1 MMKNLS
7 YLCINNGI
15 KSRKMNKKI
24 IWNTAGTAG
33 LALGAVSTVCMFAGQ
48 YLSTLKLSAGAT
60 TFTGT
65 ILWIVETV
73 TCIWLMRFFMSK
85 MVKENPEANNSD
97 TFKMGMAT
105 ALLSGLIYSA
115 MTFANIAFISA
126 DYYTEN
132 VYTLIQQMSSTLDS
146 NSMAAVEKILD
157 YLPQIS
163 FFTNLAQCFIF
174 GTIVAAIL
182 SRSIPKKDPF
192 ADYKPDEQ

>member
-1 MMKNLS
+1 M
-7 YLCINNGI
+7 
-15 KSRKMNKKI
+15 MNKKT

-48 YLSTLKLSAGAT
+48 YLSTLNFSAGMT
-60 TFTGT
+60 TFSGT
-65 ILWIVETV
+65 ILWIAETG
-73 TCIWLMRFFMSK
+73 TCIWLMKFFMEK
-85 MVKENPEANNSD
+85 MAKENSEIRNSD

-105 ALLSGLIYSA
+105 ALLSGLILA
-115 MTFANIAFISA
+115 AITFANIAFISA

-146 NSMAAVEKILD
+146 NSIAAIEKVMD

-163 FFTNLAQCFIF
+163 FFSTLVQCFIF

>member
-7 YLCINNGI
+7 YICIDNGI

-24 IWNTAGTAG
+24 IWNTAGVAG

-48 YLSTLKLSAGAT
+48 YLSTLKLSAGTT

-65 ILWIVETV
+65 LLWIVETV
-73 TCIWLMRFFMSK
+73 TCIWLMRFFMAK
-85 MVKENPEANNSD
+85 MAKENPEFNNSD

-105 ALLSGLIYSA
+105 ALLSGLIFA
-115 MTFANIAFISA
+115 AVNFANIAFISA
-126 DYYTEN
+126 DYYADN

-146 NSMAAVEKILD
+146 NSINSVEKLLE

-163 FFTNLAQCFIF
+163 FITTLVQCFIF
-174 GTIVAAIL
+174 GTIVSGIL
-182 SRSIPKKDPF
+182 SRSIPRKDPF